1 MHLEHELHDLTY
13 GQLHD
18 VHLKSSW
25 YSNSEKRAFEH
36 ICYMAPSFSGA
47 SIILL
52 MQKKSGNFSFLF
64 FFFPVEEQCY

>member
-18 VHLKSSW
+18 VHLKWSCN
-25 YSNSEKRAFEH
+25 SNNEKKAFEC
-36 ICYMAPSFSGA
+36 ICYFAPSFSGA

-52 MQKKSGNFSFLF
+52 LMQKKVGIFSF
-64 FFFPVEEQCY
+64 FFFL